1 MRKKWTAVETSRDM
15 TGVYVLC
22 WSGTWLLC
30 SLIFLVIRED
40 ILESLDVINYP
51 ATLALLTSSG
61 LFAIILGWFFA
72 GFYLCAMRLTAILW
86 RSNKLQRNIYSSGVV
101 ILLCFLQLYMI
112 EAVLGQQRN
121 VVEIPFA
128 LANIIAGLITVRFL
142 PKHAWFTSEHSA

>member
-1 MRKKWTAVETSRDM
+1 MRKKWTAVETAWDIYSM
-15 TGVYVLC
+15 YTLC
-22 WSGTWLLC
+22 WGGIWLLGMYVV
-30 SLIFLVIRED
+30 LAFRGNVLLAPY
-40 ILESLDVINYP
+40 ILKFA
-51 ATLALLTSSG
+51 ATLAFLISG
-61 LFAIILGWFFA
+61 IILAIVLGLFFA
-72 GFYLCAMRLTAILW
+72 GFYLSAMRLTAILW
-86 RSNKLQRNIYSSGVV
+86 RSNKLQRNIYSNGIA